1 MGSSH
6 VTESV
11 VSQILTEL
19 DGLEELNDVVVLG
32 ATNRPDMLDDALLR
46 PGRLDRMIYVPPPDP
61 EGRKKIFE
69 VYLRNRKI
77 LANDVNIDELV
88 EETEGY
94 VGADIEALVREAKI
108 SAMREFIAKTA
119 QESEEKRRQL
129 VGNVMVTKK
138 HFEDALSRVR
148 GSLDIDRLEEAERH
162 SWQILYNQEQRSA
175 LEDAISVV
183 NRARMRET
191 GKTEQEV
198 KDLMQALK
206 DAVYQRKK
214 DFGEIRRL
222 TKELKTR
229 IERPLPQT
237 GMAF

>member
-19 DGLEELNDVVVLG
+19 DGLEELNNVVVLG
-32 ATNRPDMLDDALLR
+32 ATNRPDMLDEALLR
-46 PGRLDRMIYVPPPDP
+46 PGRFDRIIYVPPPDR

-69 VYLRNRKI
+69 VYLRNREI
-77 LANDVNIDELV
+77 LASDVNIEELV
-88 EETEGY
+88 DRTEGY

-108 SAMREFIAKTA
+108 SAMREFIAAMGKK
-119 QESEEKRRQL
+119 SEEERNQAI
-129 VGNVMVTKK
+129 GNVRITGK

-148 GSLDIDRLEEAERH
+148 GTLDIDRLEENERH
-162 SWQILYNQEQRSA
+162 SWEILYNQEQRSA
-175 LEDAISVV
+175 LEDAVSTI

-191 GKTEQEV
+191 GKVEQEV
-198 KDLMQALK
+198 KNLTQALK

-214 DFGEIRRL
+214 DFGEIKRL
-222 TKELKTR
+222 AKELKAR

-237 GMAF
+237 AMAF